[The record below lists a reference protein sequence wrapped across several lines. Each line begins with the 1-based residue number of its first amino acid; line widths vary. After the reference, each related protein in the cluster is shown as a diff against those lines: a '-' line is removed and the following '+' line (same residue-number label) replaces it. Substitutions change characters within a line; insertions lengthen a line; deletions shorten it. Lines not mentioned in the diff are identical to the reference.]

1 MNSRLKTFI
10 KTNIYSKKE
19 ETTPVLKSGFTLAE
33 VLITLGIIGVVA
45 AMTIPNLIANIKD
58 KRTYTQLKATQS
70 ILSNAIRLAED
81 EYGDMT
87 GWNVKMDYTEAD
99 AKAIA
104 QVLKQFLKLALDC
117 GTMDENGMCSPK
129 VRYKL
134 LNGTEHSGNYYD
146 NKKYYKVVLLNG
158 SSIWWRSAQ
167 ENEYKDHDRVA
178 VFWIDLNG
186 DKAPN
191 QVGRDLFLYDY
202 ERGSFRPQ
210 GAPGY
215 HEDGTCNLSA
225 PGWGCAYFVLQ
236 HGHMK
241 YPKE

>member
-1 MNSRLKTFI
+1 MCNLKYNLKT
-10 KTNIYSKKE
+10 
-19 ETTPVLKSGFTLAE
+19 GFTLAE

-45 AMTIPNLIANIKD
+45 AMTIPNLITDVQN
-58 KRTYTQLKATQS
+58 KRMYSQLKSTQS
-70 ILSNAIRLAED
+70 ILSNAIRLAEE

-87 GWNVKMDYTEAD
+87 GWNVKMEYSEAD
-99 AKAIA
+99 AVAIA
-104 QVLKQFLKLALDC
+104 KVLKQFLKLALDC

-134 LNGTEHSGNYYD
+134 LSGVEHSGNYYD

-158 SSIWWRSAQ
+158 SAIWWRSAQ
-167 ENEYKDHDRVA
+167 QDEYRNHDRVA

-202 ERGSFRPQ
+202 ERGAFRPQ

-215 HEDGTCNLSA
+215 HEDGTCKLTG
-225 PGWGCAYFVLQ
+225 PGWGCSYFVLQ

-241 YPKE
+241 YPKN

>member
-1 MNSRLKTFI
+1 MSN
-10 KTNIYSKKE
+10 KKNNFK
-19 ETTPVLKSGFTLAE
+19 LAFTLSE

-45 AMTIPNLIANIKD
+45 AMTIPNLIADARN
-58 KRTYTQLKATQS
+58 KRMYTQLKATQS
-70 ILSNAIRLAED
+70 ILSNAIRLAEE

-87 GWNVKMDYTEAD
+87 GWDVKMEYSEAD

-104 QVLKQFLKLALDC
+104 KVLKQYLKLALDC
-117 GTMDENGMCSPK
+117 GTMDSEGKCSPK

-134 LNGTEHSGNYYD
+134 LNGSSHSGNYYD

-167 ENEYKDHDRVA
+167 ENEYKDYDRVA

-186 DKAPN
+186 DRAPN

-202 ERGSFRPQ
+202 EKGAFRPQ

-215 HEDGTCNLSA
+215 HEEGTCNLSG
-225 PGWGCAYFVLQ
+225 PGWGCSYFVLQ
-236 HGHMK
+236 YGHMK
-241 YPKE
+241 YPKN